1 MKRAIVIYYSHS
13 GRTKQIAEYLKTKIT
28 RQFQTEI
35 IDLKPLD
42 ESKFFL
48 KQCLRAFRKL
58 KANLNPNL
66 SFNLK
71 DYDLI
76 ALGTP
81 VWAFGMAPAL
91 RAYIDKCSG
100 LMGKKVIVFA
110 TYGSGVGKDKCVQEM
125 VELVRLKGAD
135 EVRSFLVQQS
145 DVKNAAILE
154 VKTKGLF

>member
-1 MKRAIVIYYSHS
+1 MKKAIVIYYSYS
-13 GRTKQIAEYLKTKIT
+13 GRTKQAAEYLKTKIT
-28 RQFQTEI
+28 RQFQTNMIE
-35 IDLKPLD
+35 LKPLD

-48 KQCLRAFRKL
+48 KQCVRAFRKIP
-58 KANLNPNL
+58 ANLNPDL
-66 SFNLK
+66 PFDLK

-91 RAYIDKCSG
+91 RAYIDKCTG
-100 LMGKKVIVFA
+100 LIGKKVILFA

-125 VELVRLKGAD
+125 VEIVKDKGAD

-145 DVKNAAILE
+145 DVKNASVME
-154 VKTKGLF
+154 TNTKGLF